1 MEHKNHVFLSH
12 WCPCSWNR
20 CVKVNFL
27 HSICLSNPGVY
38 IFCININSKLFSL
51 LGKVPTTLEA
61 LFKWNES
68 LKSKYRI
75 SHIIWQRLEPR
86 SCGLFWCKVPL
97 DEMLYF
103 LYPNVDMVLTCKI
116 LLSGSTYFS
125 FPWTANGR
133 NDFQLGRHTSIF

>member
-1 MEHKNHVFLSH
+1 MSSWVTDSLASETVVWRWISSTLHVWVTLEF
-12 WCPCSWNR
+12 
-20 CVKVNFL
+20 
-27 HSICLSNPGVY
+27 I
-38 IFCININSKLFSL
+38 FSL

-61 LFKWNES
+61 RFKWNKS

-86 SCGLFWCKVPL
+86 SCGLSWCKVPL
-97 DEMLYF
+97 NETLYF
-103 LYPNVDMVLTCKI
+103 LYPDVDMVLTCKI

-133 NDFQLGRHTSIF
+133 NDFQLGRHSSIF